1 MNLFG
6 KFPASENT
14 ISISLLYLAYFCT
27 FVISAILTFSFVGDP
42 LIITTGFLI
51 FLAISAYINIYY
63 IKSIHQGNLHVEH
76 QNQAL
81 ENLLN
86 FNMLFAILLNKK
98 NEIISCKYQ
107 KLVDFEVDS
116 IANLEDVE
124 LFFQKLLASQE
135 KLQVIKKFIYEGGL
149 EASEKIIGPLI
160 YADKKVCI
168 SLINIK
174 YPEDYK
180 FIKIYEQ
187 NYLKSN
193 TELSSQLAMGYYELD
208 KYGFILEIN
217 EYFARILGISNA
229 ELQSGQ
235 IPLKNFINLSDSMD
249 MLYPDPKNPDAV
261 RNNWQGFITFN
272 SKFKEKIPVFIMHKA
287 LHNEYND
294 VSKII
299 GYAMKIQDATL
310 ATKSSGVEKG
320 WLDYSWRSFFEDSPY
335 PAAILDKKAKV
346 IRINNAFNDLLPT
359 SYVDRS
365 FAEIFV
371 LDDQQAIKEHISD
384 LLNKKAQIKPLK
396 NLQVNDIN
404 RILDIDMGKILDVS
418 GDVFGFLV
426 RVADLTQQKE
436 LEVNLSHSQRMQ
448 TIGHLVGSVAHDF
461 NNLLTAIAG
470 FCDLLLMRHNV
481 GDPSFMHIM
490 QIKQSS
496 DRASNLVRRLLAFS
510 RKQTLKLQVVELNEL
525 FSDFFNVIQRLI
537 GNDVTFTQHI
547 SPDIWTVKIDPVQME
562 QVVLNLAVNAHQ
574 AMPKGGKL
582 TIKVHN
588 VNLAENDPFIQGY
601 IAPAG
606 EGLPPPGEYV
616 ALEVEDTGLGIPPEL
631 MQKIFEPF
639 FTTKNEKS
647 GTGLGLSTVYGI
659 IHQSEGYVYVKSK
672 VGFGTTFLIYLKHY
686 QATSEEIK
694 ELQKQ
699 LIATENEENADQQD
713 LSGKGTIVLV
723 EDEESVR
730 LFAKNVLVSKGYNV
744 IEFPSAKHALES
756 IKEYINLVD
765 LIVSDVVMPEMTGPT
780 MVTEIK
786 KIKPDIKV
794 IFISGFG
801 EEAFTEEYGKER
813 NFNFIA
819 KPFSLKQLVIKVKEV
834 LTYTTIFK

>member
-1 MNLFG
+1 MKLFG
-6 KFPASENT
+6 KFPAHANS
-14 ISISLLYLAYFCT
+14 ISIGLLYLAYFCT
-27 FVISAILTFSFVGDP
+27 FVISAVLTFIFVGDP
-42 LIITTGFLI
+42 LIITAGFLI
-51 FLAISAYINIYY
+51 FLAISASINTHY
-63 IKSIHQGNLHVEH
+63 IKHIHQGNIHIEL

-86 FNMLFAILLNKK
+86 YNMLFSILLNQK
-98 NEIISCKYQ
+98 NEIVSCKYQ

-124 LFFQKLLASQE
+124 LFFQKLLTDQD
-135 KLQVIKKFIYEGGL
+135 KQQIIKKFIYEPSY
-149 EASEKIIGPLI
+149 ESSERIIGPLI

-168 SLINIK
+168 HLTNIK
-174 YPEDYK
+174 SPDDYK

-187 NYLKSN
+187 SYLKNN
-193 TELSSQLAMGYYELD
+193 TEITNQLALGYYELD

-217 EYFARILGISNA
+217 EYFARMLGISKT

-235 IPLKNFINLSDSMD
+235 IQLRSFINQSDSMN
-249 MLYPDPKNPDAV
+249 MLYMDTKNSETI
-261 RNNWQGFITFN
+261 RSNWQGFVTFN
-272 SKFKEKIPVFIMHKA
+272 SKFKEKVPTFVMHKA
-287 LHNEYND
+287 IHNEYND

-299 GYAMKIQDATL
+299 GYALKIQDSTL
-310 ATKSSGVEKG
+310 ALKSSGVEKG

-335 PAAILDKKAKV
+335 PTAILDKKENV
-346 IRINNAFNDLLPT
+346 IRINNAFNELLPE
-359 SYVDRS
+359 S
-365 FAEIFV
+365 FINRAFREVFTF
-371 LDDQQAIKEHISD
+371 DDQQAIKEHIND
-384 LLNKKAQIKPLK
+384 LLSKKAMLKPLK
-396 NLQVNDIN
+396 NLHVNNSN
-404 RILDIDMGKILDVS
+404 RILDINIGAILDVS
-418 GDVFGFLV
+418 GDIFGFLV
-426 RVADLTQQKE
+426 QVADLTQQKE
-436 LEVNLSHSQRMQ
+436 LEANLSHSQRMQ

-470 FCDLLLMRHNV
+470 FCDLLLMRHHV

-510 RKQTLKLQVVELNEL
+510 RKQTLKLQAVDLNEL

-537 GNDVTFTQHI
+537 GNDVTFSQAI

-562 QVVLNLAVNAHQ
+562 QVVLNLAVNAHH
-574 AMPKGGKL
+574 AMSNGGKL
-582 TIKVHN
+582 TVRAHN
-588 VNLAENDPFIQGY
+588 VTLVENDPAILGY

-606 EGLPPPGEYV
+606 ESLPPPGEYV
-616 ALEVEDTGLGIPPEL
+616 ALEVEDTGSGILPEL

-639 FTTKNEKS
+639 FTTKTEKS

-659 IHQSEGYVYVKSK
+659 IRQSEGYIYVRSK
-672 VGFGTTFLIYLKHY
+672 IGSGTTFLIYLKRY
-686 QATSEEIK
+686 QATKEEIQ

-699 LIATENEENADQQD
+699 IIAAESEDAADKQD

-744 IEFPSAKHALES
+744 IEFPSAKHALLS
-756 IKEYINLVD
+756 IKTYINMVD
-765 LIVSDVVMPEMTGPT
+765 LIVSDVVMPEMTGPN

-813 NFNFIA
+813 NFHFIA

-834 LTYTTIFK
+834 LSK